1 MRFTVSFVVM
11 ILWFVPASLHL
22 FAQNAGDSE
31 TRNRDLANMF
41 YTDTV
46 PPPPTPKPVEP
57 KPKPQS
63 PKPKP
68 KVATERRMGV
78 KYGILL
84 RTPDCDVEEVD
95 SSHTFVSGDKIRL
108 QFEANVDGYLYVVQ
122 KGSSGGG
129 TVLFPDSRINGGDNH
144 VTRGIRYSVPPR
156 PWSISFDQNPGEE
169 LLTVILSKSPLKS
182 IPQQAQG
189 ANEGSVSVTSVI
201 DELNRQSVRSRD
213 LVLFKEQAPVVTNNQ
228 AQPIS
233 APTTQTTI
241 VVNSSQEQ
249 NHTVYTEI
257 RLKHK

>member
-1 MRFTVSFVVM
+1 MRFKVSLVAMV
-11 ILWFVPASLHL
+11 LWLAPVNSGL
-22 FAQNAGDSE
+22 FAQNTNDAE

-46 PPPPTPKPVEP
+46 PPPQTPKPVEP
-57 KPKPQS
+57 KAKPQS

-108 QFEANVDGYLYVVQ
+108 QFESNVNGYLYVVQ
-122 KGSSGGG
+122 KGSSGSD
-129 TVLFPDSRINGGDNH
+129 TVLFPDSRINSGDNH

-182 IPQQAQG
+182 LPHQVKG
-189 ANEGSVSVTSVI
+189 PDEGSVSVTSVI
-201 DELNRQSVRSRD
+201 DELNQQSVRSRD
-213 LVLFKEQAPVVTNNQ
+213 LVLFKEQAPVVTNK

-233 APTTQTTI
+233 AQTTQTTI
-241 VVNSSQEQ
+241 VVNNSQEQ

>member
-1 MRFTVSFVVM
+1 MRFKVSFVAL
-11 ILWFVPASLHL
+11 ILWFAPVTLGL
-22 FAQNAGDSE
+22 FAQSASDAE

-57 KPKPQS
+57 KAKPQN

-68 KVATERRMGV
+68 KVTERRMGV

-95 SSHTFVSGDKIRL
+95 ASHTFVSGDKIRL

-122 KGSSGGG
+122 KGSSGSG
-129 TVLFPDSRINGGDNH
+129 TVLFPDSRINSGDNH

-182 IPQQAQG
+182 IPQQAQSS
-189 ANEGSVSVTSVI
+189 NEGSVSVTSVI

-213 LVLFKEQAPVVTNNQ
+213 LILFKEPAPAVTNH

-233 APTTQTTI
+233 AQTTQTTI
-241 VVNSSQEQ
+241 VVNNSQEQ